1 MIDNAYDA
9 LNAHMTERMKAAHE
23 AGYTDWLRD
32 KVGASRAALE
42 EGTNQVIPAKEWAAK
57 RAKKAKAND
66 QLLQRANGE

>member
-23 AGYTDWLRD
+23 AAAYTDWLRD

-42 EGTNQVIPAKEWAAK
+42 EGTNQVIPAKEWAAR
-57 RAKKAKAND
+57 RAKKAKVS
-66 QLLQRANGE
+66 RAA